1 MLCVV
6 DVCLVTLRQINAY
19 RTLACCL
26 KWHGGIFVARMLGM
40 SLSFYMPS
48 YFGINYDA
56 LFARHTSYNNSD
68 NSDVKKA

>member
-1 MLCVV
+1 MSA
-6 DVCLVTLRQINAY
+6 N
-19 RTLACCL
+19 
-26 KWHGGIFVARMLGM
+26 IFSVFCGFEYAVFFLQLIFLFRMLGM

-68 NSDVKKA
+68 NSDVKKALQ

>member
-1 MLCVV
+1 
-6 DVCLVTLRQINAY
+6 
-19 RTLACCL
+19 
-26 KWHGGIFVARMLGM
+26 MLGM

-68 NSDVKKA
+68 NSDVKKALQLKQMVYYVKYKKHIVSETF